1 MSSPETTD
9 SPQVKL
15 VNSFIEGFKERDMDH
30 IAKHLHKDHR
40 RITYLD
46 LSVSQSKPERNI
58 FNTPRRSSIFGP
70 VVRQVT
76 GYCFSNSPPANP
88 PPQITV
94 HSVVEAPGKVVVH
107 VRSQNVRINTAGL
120 NVVPTPQLTNNA
132 KTSIG
137 AEMNREMMLI
147 AHIVTN
153 EDGSPKIKQL
163 EEFTDSKAYLDFFK
177 AVAEANA
184 NSAA

>member
-1 MSSPETTD
+1 
-9 SPQVKL
+9 
-15 VNSFIEGFKERDMDH
+15 MDH

-40 RITYLD
+40 RITYPR
-46 LSVSQSKPERNI
+46 SVGKPEQTREEYLQH
-58 FNTPRRSSIFGP
+58 TSE
-70 VVRQVT
+70 VVDLWT
-76 GYCFSNSPPANP
+76 GCEASYWLLLLKLPPPANP